1 MWDLSY
7 AIPSLLLLIL
17 FVAYYFFLPRVP
29 NRMNRTFIMLLW
41 IEVSTITFNLLST
54 WLDMNYRLFPVRL
67 VEFVNSLFFALFYLR
82 GYVYFFYFTTVI
94 KDEAYFTKTFSILKR
109 IPLQLCILMAATSPW
124 TRMIFYVDAEGYHSG
139 PYYKILYVEFWFY
152 IALSYLITFAC
163 KVSTI
168 QKREKISIFWANT
181 LLLIGTFF
189 RLFLPQVLIM
199 DTFCV
204 LAVTV
209 LYLSFENPDFYLE
222 RRSRM
227 FNNKAFSEYLE
238 EINGKK
244 PYSILAFIIHNYRDL
259 REMYGVRQMDVGVE
273 LIGSFLLNE
282 FPDMEI
288 FYCRSG
294 RFAILGDE
302 TLELEADNIRKKIE
316 ERFESSW
323 NSDDTDIYFD
333 VSFVYIKPGK
343 KGLSTHTIISV
354 LIQSLG
360 KVANAGSEDYVLID
374 EKMVHSTEQDA
385 EIKRILENA
394 IDLNQVEV
402 FLQPIVDAA
411 TQKMVGAEALARI
424 RDDDGKLISPGLFIP
439 IAEQNGRINQLG
451 EQVLDKVCKFVAASD
466 MEKMGL
472 NWINVNLSP
481 IQFIRHDL
489 KERLERIIGENRVAP
504 SYIHFEVTEQ
514 SFIDEGLLFNQ
525 IHSIQKSGF
534 YFVLDDYGSGYSNP
548 ARLKKCPFIGVKM
561 DMSLVWEY
569 AKKPDELLPN
579 MVSTYS
585 KLGFLI
591 TAEGVEDENMAK
603 MMTDIGCDYLQGY
616 YFDRPLT
623 MDEFIAKYS

>member
-1 MWDLSY
+1 
-7 AIPSLLLLIL
+7 
-17 FVAYYFFLPRVP
+17 
-29 NRMNRTFIMLLW
+29 
-41 IEVSTITFNLLST
+41 
-54 WLDMNYRLFPVRL
+54 
-67 VEFVNSLFFALFYLR
+67 
-82 GYVYFFYFTTVI
+82 
-94 KDEAYFTKTFSILKR
+94 
-109 IPLQLCILMAATSPW
+109 
-124 TRMIFYVDAEGYHSG
+124 
-139 PYYKILYVEFWFY
+139 
-152 IALSYLITFAC
+152 
-163 KVSTI
+163 
-168 QKREKISIFWANT
+168 
-181 LLLIGTFF
+181 
-189 RLFLPQVLIM
+189 
-199 DTFCV
+199 
-204 LAVTV
+204 
-209 LYLSFENPDFYLE
+209 
-222 RRSRM
+222 M

-244 PYSILAFIIHNYRDL
+244 PYSVLAFIIHNYRDL
-259 REMYGVRQMDVGVE
+259 REMYGARQMDVGVE

-294 RFAILGDE
+294 KFAILGDE

-343 KGLSTHTIISV
+343 KGLSTNTIINV

-481 IQFIRHDL
+481 IQFVRHDL

-514 SFIDEGLLFNQ
+514 SFIDEGLLFKQ

>member
-1 MWDLSY
+1 
-7 AIPSLLLLIL
+7 
-17 FVAYYFFLPRVP
+17 
-29 NRMNRTFIMLLW
+29 MNRTFIMLLL
-41 IEVSTITFNLLST
+41 IEASMIVFNLLST

-616 YFDRPLT
+616 YFDKPLT